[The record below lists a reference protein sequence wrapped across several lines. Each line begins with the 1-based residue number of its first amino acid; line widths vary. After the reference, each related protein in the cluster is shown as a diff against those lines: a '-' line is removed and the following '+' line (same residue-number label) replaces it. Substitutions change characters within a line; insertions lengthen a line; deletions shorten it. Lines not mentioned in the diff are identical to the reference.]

1 MAIYY
6 GDNNPKEKSAPET
19 KVINGDVRGKI
30 RVLYDTFTYANAISP
45 LNDIVV
51 LGGDDLDSARI
62 HDVQLIISGT
72 GPSSAG
78 TLDIGL
84 ESAPDAFWD
93 GLSVV
98 GAQSQNL
105 RLSIDNETAAGFL
118 GLSGDKDRIQI
129 TTSTAFNDASSSL
142 KVTLAVYF
150 TEE

>member
-1 MAIYY
+1 MAIFY

-19 KVINGDVRGKI
+19 KVNNGDVRGKL
-30 RVLYDTFTYANAISP
+30 RVLYDTFTYADAISP

-72 GPSSAG
+72 GPTTTG
-78 TLDIGL
+78 LLDIGL
-84 ESAPDAFWD
+84 ESDPDAFWND
-93 GLSVV
+93 LSVV
-98 GAQSQNL
+98 GAQSKNL

-118 GLSGDKDRIQI
+118 GLSGDKDRVQI
-129 TTSTAFNDASSSL
+129 TTAQAFDDPSTSL
-142 KVTLAVYF
+142 KVTLAVYY

>member
-1 MAIYY
+1 MAIFY

-19 KVINGDVRGKI
+19 KVNNGDVRGKI
-30 RVLYDTFTYANAISP
+30 RVLYDTFTYADEISA
-45 LNDIVV
+45 LNDVVV

-72 GPSSAG
+72 GPSTSG

-84 ESAPDAFWD
+84 ESDPDAFWD

-98 GAQSQNL
+98 GAQTQNL

-118 GLSGDKDRIQI
+118 GLSGDKDRVQI
-129 TTSTAFNDASSSL
+129 TTSEVFGSASASL
-142 KVTLAVYF
+142 KVTLAVYY